1 MYNIT
6 NLTFDEVKKWFHIPY
21 QLKCYKYSGKADFT
35 IITTKS
41 MFTFTVISHRQDT
54 EELSDEVI
62 GKQIDSANER

>member
-1 MYNIT
+1 
-6 NLTFDEVKKWFHIPY
+6 
-21 QLKCYKYSGKADFT
+21 
-35 IITTKS
+35 